1 MKIITDKFGLK
12 DRDLNTIFEIFD
24 RYSEIQLVYIFGSRA
39 KGTQKPGSDIDLAIM
54 NTGVS
59 DTTIMKI
66 KSELEDSSLPYFVD
80 LVNFS
85 KLKHPE
91 FIDHIERVGKSF
103 YEK

>member
-24 RYSEIQLVYIFGSRA
+24 RYSEIQLVHIFGSRA

-59 DTTIMKI
+59 DTTIIKI

-80 LVNFS
+80 LVYFP

>member
-24 RYSEIQLVYIFGSRA
+24 RYSEIQLVHIFGSRA

-80 LVNFS
+80 LVNFP

-91 FIDHIERVGKSF
+91 FIEHIERVGKSF

>member
-1 MKIITDKFGLK
+1 MTKTTKFGLK
-12 DRDLNTIFEIFD
+12 ERDIGTLIDIFSRFP
-24 RYSEIQLVYIFGSRA
+24 SVQLVHIFGSRA

-54 NTGVS
+54 NDGVS
-59 DTTIMKI
+59 DTTILKI

-80 LVNFS
+80 LVNFP

-91 FIDHIERVGKSF
+91 FIDHIDRVGKSF